1 MSDGKVVIDIE
12 LDASD
17 AKAEAD
23 SAGKA
28 VGREF
33 TSAVESSLNKLV
45 KVGAAAASAIV
56 AGTAALTKQ
65 SLELYASYEQLVGG
79 VDTLFKDSGEAVKR
93 YANNAY
99 RTAGMSA
106 NQYMETVTGFSAALI
121 NSLGGDTAAA
131 AEFANMAI
139 TDMADNA
146 NKMGTSIDSIQQTYA
161 SLARGNYAMLD
172 NLKLGYA
179 GTKEGLEELME
190 AAEAY
195 QAAQGNMVDYSV
207 DSYADIVSAIHD
219 VQTEMG
225 ITGAT
230 ASEAATTIEGS
241 VNAAKAAWE
250 NWLVSVAD
258 ENASMEESTEQL
270 MAAVVTAAENVIPRI
285 AEIISTLLGPI
296 SGVVSALAGLLA
308 GFAAFKA
315 ALAIQSAIT
324 AFRAAMAAVE
334 GATGAAAAAQALFN
348 TVLKANPIA
357 VVASLIATLV
367 AALVTLFVTNEDF
380 RAAVTA
386 AWENVKRV
394 ALDVWGAITT
404 FFTETIPKAIQ
415 SLVLWFTTLDD
426 RIREKFQS
434 IVAGAASFVS
444 SFAQKAVEAGQKFFT
459 ELLTKLAAIPG
470 NVVSIGRN
478 IVEGI
483 WNGISA
489 GWGWLVGKL
498 SGFANNLISKVK
510 EFFGIHSPST
520 VFRDEIGVNLSR
532 GIVVGYEKD
541 DPVRQIEASLSRS
554 MSSLSISAAVQA
566 SGAGGV
572 VNHFTIERID
582 AHDMQGI
589 DNVNALIGLF
599 QRNAY
604 A

>member
-1 MSDGKVVIDIE
+1 MSDGKIVIDIE

-93 YANNAY
+93 YADNAY

-258 ENASMEESTEQL
+258 ENANMEESTEQL

-308 GFAAFKA
+308 GFAAFRA

-357 VVASLIATLV
+357 IVASLIATLV
-367 AALVTLFVTNEDF
+367 AALVALFVTNEDF

-386 AWENVKRV
+386 AWEDVKRV
-394 ALDVWGAITT
+394 ALDVWGAIVT
-404 FFTETIPKAIQ
+404 FFTETIPNAIQ
-415 SLVLWFTTLDD
+415 SLVQWFTTLDD

-434 IVAGAASFVS
+434 IVAGAASFVA
-444 SFAQKAVEAGQKFFT
+444 SFAQKAVEAGQKFFSGIIA
-459 ELLTKLAAIPG
+459 KLSEIPG
-470 NVVSIGRN
+470 NVINVGRN